1 MYKKLPDC
9 PVDVS
14 EGNPAV
20 LIVSKHTM
28 IRNLPFF
35 EPNEDLTAQTNA
47 ELYTPE

>member
-9 PVDVS
+9 PLTHQP
-14 EGNPAV
+14 GNPAV
-20 LIVSKHTM
+20 LIVSKHAM